1 MGERAHT
8 PGRERDERQAQVDR
22 RVADLRSQAAAKSA
36 EAARIQATVNDDPA
50 FWTQPAYGNAAGRAF
65 ARSRER
71 ERGKIQRAA
80 MIAAEAEE
88 LSKKATRLEER
99 GAVMAGDTQRKR
111 DEVIA
116 ACDVKPGDMV
126 ETTLYGVRRVLKVNR
141 KTVAVEGGLGPLIV
155 CKSFITPAKG
165 GSDAVVR

>member
-1 MGERAHT
+1 MGERAST
-8 PGRERDERQAQVDR
+8 KGREERQADVDR
-22 RVADLRSQAAAKSA
+22 RVVELRSQAIAKFA
-36 EAARIQATVNDDPA
+36 EAARIRGTVNDDPA

-65 ARSRER
+65 ARSRDR
-71 ERGKIQRAA
+71 ERGKIQKAA
-80 MIAAEAEE
+80 QIAAEAEE

-116 ACDVKPGDMV
+116 ACDVKPGDLV

-141 KTVAVEGGLGPLIV
+141 KTVAVEGGLGPLTV
-155 CKSFITPAKG
+155 CKSFIAPVKG
-165 GSDAVVR
+165 GSDAVAR